1 VEGGR
6 EHAGGSILAR
16 AAPHE
21 RLIEQVSVE
30 TGIAFDRVKEVTEAF
45 LAIVLERLAHDG
57 AVTLNKIGRLWVSTR
72 RDTRKNMERPGS
84 PNLESLTHEGVQH
97 RVVFRKS
104 SALRQALNETRP
116 KEIQMDKLGVDET
129 VDEQVMEKAAHEGCP
144 NCGAKVVWEGQ
155 VLICPNCGTEP
166 FERKKRDVQG

>member
-116 KEIQMDKLGVDET
+116 KEIQMDKLKEFVHVT
-129 VDEQVMEKAAHEGCP
+129 V
-144 NCGAKVVWEGQ
+144 
-155 VLICPNCGTEP
+155 
-166 FERKKRDVQG
+166 KR